1 VRTLEI
7 LENGRRLKRVRG
19 FSKKLENLE
28 ACVAIFMANYNFVW
42 RTRKP
47 VGGRSRVPAA
57 MAAGVVKELWK
68 FEDLYEQA
76 IAA

>member
-1 VRTLEI
+1 MNR
-7 LENGRRLKRVRG
+7 
-19 FSKKLENLE
+19 
-28 ACVAIFMANYNFVW
+28 ACVAIFMAYYNFVW

-57 MAAGVVKELWK
+57 MAAGVVKELWS
-68 FEDLYEQA
+68 FSDPDDEA